1 MAIEKKA
8 VDQGLVNFSQ
18 QFSLILRR
26 RHSFDMI
33 SAYQQNKMKQKLG
46 KEIVKTVTVRIN
58 LEKFFV
64 ENDEVH

>member
-8 VDQGLVNFSQ
+8 GDQGLVNFSQ
-18 QFSLILRR
+18 KFSLILRR

>member
-58 LEKFFV
+58 LEKLFV

>member
-1 MAIEKKA
+1 M
-8 VDQGLVNFSQ
+8 NFSE

-26 RHSFDMI
+26 RHSFGMI
-33 SAYQQNKMKQKLG
+33 SAYQQNKMKQKLE

-58 LEKFFV
+58 LEKLFV